1 MAYTSNVYTP
11 VLRPRMDASAA
22 PGDTRGTAAP
32 LSPDVLTYRYGSRVI
47 CVATGKDYEVTF
59 LPSNPSPPLLIELE

>member
-1 MAYTSNVYTP
+1 MAYTSNIYTP

-32 LSPDVLTYRYGSRVI
+32 LSPEFLTYCYSMQVI
-47 CVATGKDYEVTF
+47 CITMGKDYEVSF
-59 LPSNPSPPLLIELE
+59 LPSNPLPPLLIELE